1 MEVIMSKIDF
11 ATVNVGDALP
21 SKSLAV
27 SQDLINK
34 YADICGDYNSIHV
47 DVEGMKSNT
56 MFGGSTIAH
65 GTINVEPV
73 LQAICDIQ
81 GKLWPTEGTR
91 VDLQFRA
98 PVKPGYTIVSNL
110 VVKEKKTEG
119 GKNILVCDMKIMDK
133 EKGDCAIGSAEIVC

>member
-1 MEVIMSKIDF
+1 MSKIDF
-11 ATVNVGDALP
+11 ASVNVGDVLP

-27 SQDLINK
+27 TQQLINE

-73 LQAICDIQ
+73 LQAICDIEGLQ
-81 GKLWPTEGTR
+81 WPAEGTR
-91 VDLQFRA
+91 INLQFRA

-119 GKNILVCDMKIMDK
+119 GTNILVCDMKIQNKDG
-133 EKGDCAIGSAEIVC
+133 GDCAMGTADIVCS

>member
-1 MEVIMSKIDF
+1 MSKIDF
-11 ATVNVGDALP
+11 ASVKIGDALP
-21 SKSLAV
+21 SKSIAV
-27 SQDLINK
+27 TQQLINN

-47 DVEGMKSNT
+47 DVDGMKSNT

-73 LQAICDIQ
+73 LQAICDIE
-81 GKLWPTEGTR
+81 GLLWPAAGTK

-98 PVKPGYTIVSNL
+98 PVKPGFTIVSSL

-119 GKNILVCDMKIMDK
+119 GKNILVCDMKIQNKDG
-133 EKGDCAIGSAEIVC
+133 GDCAMGSAEIVCA